1 MGKGQQLLREGRNG
15 SHRKAV
21 AAMQKKF
28 VIARIKS
35 GVLRGF
41 FLIDTEWSKEDR
53 EKTINMIEGSGQEPE
68 RIL

>member
-1 MGKGQQLLREGRNG
+1 
-15 SHRKAV
+15 
-21 AAMQKKF
+21 MQKKF